1 MLINKKNQENVWK
14 TVFYKILLGL
24 FLNTL
29 SHLNLVYLIIIDLGG
44 TKEMFRYAFR
54 DLNPAEKKFVWNVSL
69 RTFR

>member
-14 TVFYKILLGL
+14 TVFFKILLGL

-69 RTFR
+69 RTLR